1 MIYKPGKVLIL
12 DQPDPFLPHFLVENG
27 FTVTIDTTSDFNDL
41 KSSLAGY
48 QGVILRS
55 RWTLDP
61 LFFEAASQ
69 LLFVGRLGVGT
80 EHIDAME
87 VIKNGIRLFTTP
99 EGSKDTVAE
108 HTLGLIL
115 MLLNKL
121 GKADREIRRHIWDRN
136 TNKAVELKGK
146 KVGILGFGNMG
157 RAVAQ
162 RLSGFE
168 ADILCYDLLKISG
181 LPGYVRQVE
190 ENLFL
195 TETEILTIHIPLNKA
210 NTFLIDYDYLKR
222 FKKDLFII
230 NTARGGVLETDG
242 LVRHL
247 KEGKVKGAALDVLE
261 YEEQSFNSLDIGSLP
276 AAFQYLKNA
285 ENVVLNPHLAGLS
298 NESFSRH
305 SRVMAQKIANLFKL
319 EIHV

>member
-27 FTVTIDTTSDFNDL
+27 FTVTIDTASDFNDL

-80 EHIDAME
+80 EHIDARG
-87 VIKNGIRLFTTP
+87 VIKNGIHLFTTP

-195 TETEILTIHIPLNKA
+195 AETEILTIHIPLNKA

>member
-1 MIYKPGKVLIL
+1 M
-12 DQPDPFLPHFLVENG
+12 
-27 FTVTIDTTSDFNDL
+27 
-41 KSSLAGY
+41 
-48 QGVILRS
+48 
-55 RWTLDP
+55 
-61 LFFEAASQ
+61 
-69 LLFVGRLGVGT
+69 
-80 EHIDAME
+80 
-87 VIKNGIRLFTTP
+87 
-99 EGSKDTVAE
+99 
-108 HTLGLIL
+108 
-115 MLLNKL
+115 
-121 GKADREIRRHIWDRN
+121 
-136 TNKAVELKGK
+136 
-146 KVGILGFGNMG
+146 
-157 RAVAQ
+157 
-162 RLSGFE
+162 
-168 ADILCYDLLKISG
+168 LKISG

-195 TETEILTIHIPLNKA
+195 AETEILTIHIPLNKA
-210 NTFLIDYDYLKR
+210 NTFLIDYDYLNR

>member
-27 FTVTIDTTSDFNDL
+27 FRVTIDTASDFNDL

-80 EHIDAME
+80 EHIDARE

-195 TETEILTIHIPLNKA
+195 AETEILTIHIPLNKA

>member
-27 FTVTIDTTSDFNDL
+27 FTVTIDIASDFNEL
-41 KSSLAGY
+41 KSSLASY

-55 RWTLDP
+55 RWTLDH
-61 LFFEAASQ
+61 LFFEAACQ

-87 VIKNGIRLFTTP
+87 VIKNGIHLFTTP

-108 HTLGLIL
+108 HTIGLIL

-121 GKADREIRRHIWDRN
+121 GKADREVRQHIWDRN

-181 LPGYVRQVE
+181 LPAYVRQVE

-195 TETEILTIHIPLNKA
+195 AETEILTIHIPLNKA

-222 FKKDLFII
+222 FKKDLFVI

-261 YEEQSFNSLDIGSLP
+261 YEEQSFNSLDIDSLP

-298 NESFSRH
+298 YESFSRH
-305 SRVMAQKIANLFKL
+305 SRFMAQKIANLFKL

>member
-27 FTVTIDTTSDFNDL
+27 FTVTIDTASDFNDL
-41 KSSLAGY
+41 KSSLASY

-80 EHIDAME
+80 EHIDARE

-195 TETEILTIHIPLNKA
+195 AETEILTIHIPLNKA

-261 YEEQSFNSLDIGSLP
+261 YEEQSFNSMDIGSLP

>member
-80 EHIDAME
+80 EHIDARE

-195 TETEILTIHIPLNKA
+195 AETEILTIHIPLNKA

-247 KEGKVKGAALDVLE
+247 KEGKVRGAALDVLE

>member
-27 FTVTIDTTSDFNDL
+27 FTVTIDTASDFNDL

-80 EHIDAME
+80 EHIDARE